1 MFRGASSGWKSLTPP
16 VNDWLSSTWEASWRP
31 FQYFNLYRLL
41 LGSLALFGALL
52 PEGWVAPLHLTYSLA
67 FLLAMVLYLFVV
79 GIGLLASVLW
89 QKRFNMQL
97 SLQVLTDVTALGSLM
112 FTGGGIG
119 SGVGTLMLVSLA
131 TASLVGRGRLVLFY
145 AALATL
151 VTLGG
156 QVLGAVVGDF
166 EPASIV
172 QAGFLSV
179 GFFATAILARLLGQR
194 LMANEELAR
203 LRGISLENQSR
214 ISQRVIERMQ
224 DGVLV
229 VDSAGLVQRHN
240 PMIETMLDS
249 APTLCVS
256 LSEYSPPLAAALAE
270 WLPARD
276 ETTFDFL
283 GPAGGELRARF
294 AQTTSSD
301 GEVLIF
307 IEDLGR
313 IKERAQQLKLAALGR
328 LTASIAHEIR
338 NPLSAIGH
346 AGELLREERRGAMQ
360 DRLLKILADNV
371 ARLDRIVADI
381 LELGRRDRMQ
391 TERLSVQSFCTQFIE
406 SFANVKDVADGV
418 VMLEVGDD
426 PGIYFDRNHL
436 NQILWNLLDNA
447 IRHASGKPG
456 SVRLSVVADGGRG
469 TVELHVI
476 DDGSGVP
483 EAVKAQIFEPFFT
496 THHLGTGLGLFIARE
511 LCEANGASL
520 ELVADAACGHFVI
533 AGRSDSCLLSEV
545 IGARAAS

>member
-1 MFRGASSGWKSLTPP
+1 M
-16 VNDWLSSTWEASWRP
+16 NDWLSSTWEASWRP

-52 PEGWVAPLHLTYSLA
+52 PEGWVAPLHLTYSLS
-67 FLLAMVLYLFVV
+67 FLLAVVLYLFVV

-203 LRGISLENQSR
+203 LRGMSLENQSR

-229 VDSAGLVQRHN
+229 VDSVGLVQRHN

-418 VMLEVGDD
+418 IMLEVGDD
-426 PGIYFDRNHL
+426 LGIYFDRNHL

-456 SVRLSVVADGGRG
+456 SVCLSVVADGGRG